1 MHVLQERPRASL
13 HDLQQEQ
20 HWCVGTAPTTGWQ
33 AAAPPEAPYFLVT
46 SNFQVVEEAAQIV

>member
-1 MHVLQERPRASL
+1 MLQERPQASL

-20 HWCVGTAPTTGWQ
+20 HWCVGTAPSTGWQ